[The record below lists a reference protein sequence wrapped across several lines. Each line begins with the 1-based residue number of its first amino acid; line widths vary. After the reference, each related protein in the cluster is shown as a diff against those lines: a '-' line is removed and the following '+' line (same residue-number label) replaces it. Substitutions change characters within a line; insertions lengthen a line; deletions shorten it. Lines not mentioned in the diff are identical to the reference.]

1 MALDAN
7 QLSSLQRLSAP
18 GYNRAIGSGD
28 TVPYTGATNQGGQQ
42 TAGDA
47 VPATPGPS
55 GQFGSAT
62 PGAAGAFDPNS
73 FLNNLSAYMPM
84 ISQLLQASQ
93 PAVPSGQ
100 GNAQATPGAQAV
112 NGISSADLGAMPIA
126 GSPAP
131 AGIATAPADNAVPA
145 YGTPAFWNWYAAANN
160 VGSNVGSGEGA

>member
-1 MALDAN
+1 MTPAEILT
-7 QLSSLQRLSAP
+7 SLQRLSAP

-28 TVPYTGATNQGGQQ
+28 TVPYAGATSPAQQ

-55 GQFGSAT
+55 GQFGPAAA
-62 PGAAGAFDPNS
+62 PGASFDPNS
-73 FLNNLSAYMPM
+73 FLNNLSAFMPM

-100 GNAQATPGAQAV
+100 GNAQAQPAAQAV
-112 NGISSADLGAMPIA
+112 NGISSADLGAMPVA

-131 AGIATAPADNAVPA
+131 AGIAPAPIDPLTVP
-145 YGTPAFWNWYAAANN
+145 YG
-160 VGSNVGSGEGA
+160 S

>member
-1 MALDAN
+1 MTPAEL
-7 QLSSLQRLSAP
+7 LTSLQRLSAP

-28 TVPYTGATNQGGQQ
+28 TVPYTGATSPAQQ

-47 VPATPGPS
+47 SVATPGPS
-55 GQFGSAT
+55 GTFGAAT

-100 GNAQATPGAQAV
+100 GNAQAQPAAQAAS
-112 NGISSADLGAMPIA
+112 GISSADLGAMPVA

-131 AGIATAPADNAVPA
+131 AGIAAPAPAGAGEVPA
-145 YGTPAFWNWYAAANN
+145 YGTPAFWNWYSA
-160 VGSNVGSGEGA
+160 SN